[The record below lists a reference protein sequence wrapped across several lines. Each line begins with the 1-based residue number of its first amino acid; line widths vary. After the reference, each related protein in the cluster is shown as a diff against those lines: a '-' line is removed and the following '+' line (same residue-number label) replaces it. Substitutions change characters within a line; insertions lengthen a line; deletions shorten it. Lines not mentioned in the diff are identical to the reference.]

1 MAADAVASHVINSSA
16 DRVLI
21 VYNNYVFVIYEV
33 TFHIPELSQSATLNV
48 DTFNFSQINLTN
60 KDLIRARI
68 FCDMNLSSINSWMHA
83 W

>member
-1 MAADAVASHVINSSA
+1 MAADAVASHVVKSSA

-33 TFHIPELSQSATLNV
+33 TFQIPELSGSATLNE

-60 KDLIRARI
+60 
-68 FCDMNLSSINSWMHA
+68 
-83 W
+83 